1 MKIPSNDEILAI
13 LDQLDASVADDLE
26 SYWLEFKPWR
36 DPKEDMRVAAET
48 AACFANADGGVI
60 VFGVADRIRGRVNA
74 IHGASRY
81 DMSIW
86 RSSIFASTRPNLDV
100 EVGELP
106 VDEGSGKLLVVRV
119 QRGLNPPY
127 GTAEGMYKVRVSKNC
142 MPLDPQAWARI
153 QVSTGAVDWSGQA
166 AEGVGREDID
176 PVEIARARNILKRV
190 SPESELLKL
199 DDGGFLAALGAIRS
213 GRVTHTGLLLFA
225 QESKLAEK
233 CPQHQVHYVY
243 ETSDTEVARNDSY
256 RSGLLDVLERLEQ
269 TFTGPANPEQE
280 LSLGLFKLRIP
291 AFPVDVVR
299 EAVLNAVT
307 HRDYSDP
314 NEVLVRHT
322 RRELVVTSPGGF
334 LANISPGNILRAEP
348 ISRNR
353 CLAEAFQRLRLVE
366 RAGIGRRR
374 IFTAMLS
381 YGKRLPVYETDGFR
395 VTLRLFDGGYD
406 ERTATLVAQWKKA
419 GREVDLDGLLVL
431 AFLRENAFLDS
442 VSAAKLLQV
451 ERDQARSILDHLAQP
466 QVGILER
473 RGRTKAVTYHLTKAV
488 ARDLLGKAAYTKT
501 RGLDPIRYAEMV
513 KAFVA
518 DHGSISPREC
528 RELLG
533 LGESQSSRVQV
544 SQMLARWSTE
554 DGFLRREG
562 QSPKVK
568 YYPRT

>member
-1 MKIPSNDEILAI
+1 MSIPTNDEILVI
-13 LDQLDASVADDLE
+13 LDQLESSVADEME
-26 SYWLEFKPWR
+26 SFWLEFKPWR
-36 DPKEDMRVAAET
+36 EPREDMRVAAET
-48 AACFANADGGVI
+48 AACFANADGGAI
-60 VFGVADRIRGRVNA
+60 VFGVADRTRGRAQA

-81 DMSIW
+81 DINTW
-86 RSSIFASTRPNLDV
+86 RSSIFASTRPNLNV
-100 EVGELP
+100 EVSELTVP
-106 VDEGSGKLLVVRV
+106 EGTGKLLVVRV
-119 QRGLNPPY
+119 PKGPTPPY
-127 GTAEGMYKVRVSKNC
+127 GTAEGLYKVRVSKSC
-142 MPLDPQAWARI
+142 MPLDPQNWARI
-153 QVSTGAVDWSGQA
+153 QVSTGAVDWSGQPA
-166 AEGVGREDID
+166 PGVSRDQLD
-176 PVEIARARNILKRV
+176 PVEVARARNILRRV
-190 SPESELLKL
+190 SPDSDMLTL
-199 DDGGFLAALGAIRS
+199 DDDAFLAALCAVRG

-225 QESKLAEK
+225 QKATLSEV

-243 ETSDTEVARNDSY
+243 EASDTEVARNDSY
-256 RSGLLDVLERLEQ
+256 RSGLLDILERLEQ

-280 LSLGLFKLRIP
+280 LSHGLFKLRIP

-314 NEVLVRHT
+314 NEVLIRHT
-322 RRELVVTSPGGF
+322 KRELVVTSPGGF
-334 LANISPGNILRAEP
+334 LANISPENILRAEP

-353 CLAEAFQRLRLVE
+353 CLAEAFQKLRLVE

-381 YGKRLPVYETDGFR
+381 YGKKLPVYETDGLR

-406 ERTATLVAQWKKA
+406 EHMATLVAQWKKE

-431 AFLRENAFLDS
+431 AFLRENAFLDT
-442 VSAAKLLQV
+442 VSTAKLLQV
-451 ERDQARSILDHLAQP
+451 DRDQARSILDHFAQP
-466 QVGILER
+466 KVGILER

-513 KAFVA
+513 RAFVA

-533 LGESQSSRVQV
+533 LGESQSARVQV
-544 SQMLARWSTE
+544 SQMLGRWSAE

-562 QSPKVK
+562 QPPKVK
-568 YYPRT
+568 YYPRA